1 MFPDKSNPQQQ
12 EANYSERLL
21 VGYRFY
27 DRHQIE
33 PAFPFGHV
41 SHSTRFICHV
51 VLTLWLTRAQG
62 LSYTSFHY
70 SGLKASSSA
79 VSLTLLN
86 NGTVAGSEVVQLC
99 TSQYACVASSQQASM
114 RQRQPG

>member
-1 MFPDKSNPQQQ
+1 MSDTLATCGLASPLLTKPPLRCCAQNFSKQQYPGVFPDKSNPQQQ

-41 SHSTRFICHV
+41 SHSTR
-51 VLTLWLTRAQG
+51 L
-62 LSYTSFHY
+62 
-70 SGLKASSSA
+70 
-79 VSLTLLN
+79 
-86 NGTVAGSEVVQLC
+86 
-99 TSQYACVASSQQASM
+99 
-114 RQRQPG
+114 

>member
-27 DRHQIE
+27 DQHQIE

-41 SHSTRFICHV
+41 SHSRSYMPV
-51 VLTLWLTRAQG
+51 ALTLWLTRAQG

-99 TSQYACVASSQQASM
+99 TSQYACVASTQQASM

>member
-41 SHSTRFICHV
+41 SHSTR
-51 VLTLWLTRAQG
+51 L
-62 LSYTSFHY
+62 
-70 SGLKASSSA
+70 
-79 VSLTLLN
+79 
-86 NGTVAGSEVVQLC
+86 
-99 TSQYACVASSQQASM
+99 
-114 RQRQPG
+114 

>member
-41 SHSTRFICHV
+41 SRLGHVPLDVSCFRPLNSQCIGAELHFIP
-51 VLTLWLTRAQG
+51 LLGTQG
-62 LSYTSFHY
+62 QLECR
-70 SGLKASSSA
+70 
-79 VSLTLLN
+79 
-86 NGTVAGSEVVQLC
+86 VAH
-99 TSQYACVASSQQASM
+99 AA
-114 RQRQPG
+114 